1 MSDRSIRSFT
11 LVELLIVIAILAVLA
26 AAVVIVLNPAELL
39 AQARDSQRVTDL
51 KNIKKSID
59 LFVVDNPTVSLGT
72 EERVYI
78 SLPDTAS
85 NCPNLT
91 SSLPTLPSGWQY
103 VCATS
108 ANLRNTNGSGW
119 IPVNFGSV
127 FGGSPIPYLPIDP
140 SNDLASGKY
149 YTYVMG
155 GSYELTA
162 LMEAAK
168 ENVSVNDGGSLPGV
182 FQVGTHIDLTPPTRD
197 KGLVG
202 YWSLDGALGSIT
214 NGQTAGLKDSSGKG
228 NNGTASNANATG
240 MAFVIGQVGNAV
252 QFDGADDYIES
263 FVTSENLITNNGPV
277 TISFWTNITNYPAL
291 HAAKTEFVGCNEYHT
306 QSKGGGVGVGINE
319 TGIITMIGD
328 TSSTSEYAYSSSNFP
343 ISQWTLISMTYDSG
357 TVKMF
362 KNGNFLGS
370 SPRLSWKTNTNPFR
384 IGRGTQGGWNS
395 YSLSGIID
403 DVRVY
408 SRALSD
414 VEIKSIYEATK

>member
-1 MSDRSIRSFT
+1 MPRNSLRSFT
-11 LVELLIVIAILAVLA
+11 LVELLIVIAILAILA

-72 EERVYI
+72 ASRVYI

-140 SNDLASGKY
+140 SNDLSSGRY

-202 YWSLDGALGSIT
+202 YWTFDGALGSIT
-214 NGQTAGLKDSSGKG
+214 NGQTAGLSDSSGRG
-228 NNGTASNANATG
+228 NNGVASNAGGTG
-240 MAFVIGQVGNAV
+240 MAFVTGQVGNAV
-252 QFDGADDYIES
+252 QFDGADDYVNAGNTSYVENFTTGAWINS
-263 FVTSENLITNNGPV
+263 GTDVTTYR
-277 TISFWTNITNYPAL
+277 TII
-291 HAAKTEFVGCNEYHT
+291 
-306 QSKGGGVGVGINE
+306 SK
-319 TGIITMIGD
+319 
-328 TSSTSEYAYSSSNFP
+328 SSSSADRNY
-343 ISQWTLISMTYDSG
+343 WMNLRTDSG
-357 TVKMF
+357 YLDERFSV
-362 KNGNFLGS
+362 GS
-370 SPRLSWKTNTNPFR
+370 AGRTFYTSTALNDNIWHYVAVTYNKAYVRLYVDGVMLTETAQTGSPDNPSANCL
-384 IGRGTQGGWNS
+384 IGKYGS
-395 YSLSGIID
+395 YAFIGLID

-408 SRALSD
+408 DRALSAS
-414 VEIKSIYEATK
+414 EIKAIYDATK

>member
-1 MSDRSIRSFT
+1 MGDSSSRGIKSFT
-11 LVELLIVIAILAVLA
+11 LVELLIVIAILAILA

-72 EERVYI
+72 ASRVYI

-103 VCATS
+103 VCSTS

-140 SNDLASGKY
+140 SNDLSSGRY

-162 LMEAAK
+162 LMEAVK

-202 YWSLDGALGSIT
+202 YWTFDEGTGTVAY
-214 NGQTAGLKDSSGKG
+214 DSSGKG
-228 NNGTASNANATG
+228 NTGTWQGTG
-240 MAFVIGQVGNAV
+240 VHYDVGKV
-252 QFDGADDYIES
+252 GSYS
-263 FVTSENLITNNGPV
+263 GKMYSVTSDFLAVPNSVTVNNQRKI
-277 TISFWTNITNYPAL
+277 TISGWMKPSSWHHVTTLVGKGPEIATQHMWVGWWGTSTRMSIEVGDGSGYINYSGSSGLTWTDNIWYFIAVTFDDESKIYNFFQNGDLAGSGSYSGRS
-291 HAAKTEFVGCNEYHT
+291 FNSGEYNI
-306 QSKGGGVGVGINE
+306 S
-319 TGIITMIGD
+319 IG
-328 TSSTSEYAYSSSNFP
+328 SYA
-343 ISQWTLISMTYDSG
+343 SG
-357 TVKMF
+357 TGH
-362 KNGNFLGS
+362 NIDGL
-370 SPRLSWKTNTNPFR
+370 LDDIR
-384 IGRGTQGGWNS
+384 IYN
-395 YSLSGIID
+395 
-403 DVRVY
+403 
-408 SRALSD
+408 RALSASE
-414 VEIKSIYEATK
+414 VKAIYEATK

>member
-1 MSDRSIRSFT
+1 MRRNNTKYSTPAVIPAKAGIQSFT

-72 EERVYI
+72 ASRVYI

-140 SNDLASGKY
+140 SNDLSSGRY

-202 YWSLDGALGSIT
+202 YWTFDEGTGTVAY
-214 NGQTAGLKDSSGKG
+214 DSSGKG
-228 NNGTASNANATG
+228 NDGAWSGASAHYAAG
-240 MAFVIGQVGNAV
+240 KVGSYSAS
-252 QFDGADDYIES
+252 FDG
-263 FVTSENLITNNGPV
+263 TSNYVNCGNDASLDTKNV
-277 TISFWTNITNYPAL
+277 FSISFWIKGPAVNTMYAGL
-291 HAAKTEFVGCNEYHT
+291 FDKRNSAAEGWGMQVN
-306 QSKGGGVGVGINE
+306 S
-319 TGIITMIGD
+319 TGPATYIRID
-328 TSSTSEYAYSSSNFP
+328 TSAGTNQTSGLLTTLDDTWHYAVYVVDNGAKRYY
-343 ISQWTLISMTYDSG
+343 LDGVLTYSG
-357 TVKMF
+357 TYNV
-362 KNGNFLGS
+362 GS
-370 SPRLSWKTNTNPFR
+370 GFSALAQRFQ
-384 IGRGTQGGWNS
+384 IGG
-395 YSLSGIID
+395 SLVGQID
-403 DVRVY
+403 DVRLY
-408 SRALSD
+408 NRALLAS
-414 VEIKSIYEATK
+414 EIKATYEATK